1 MAVIDKKGITN
12 KLTIQGTLNGAE
24 LFLNEKKL
32 EDVLSFELAADA
44 KDSGYAI
51 LKMTLRVKL

>member
-12 KLTIQGTLNGAE
+12 KLTIQGALNGTE
-24 LFLNEKKL
+24 LFLDEKKL
-32 EDVLSFELAADA
+32 KDVLSFELTADA
-44 KDSGYAI
+44 EDSGYAI